1 MNSID
6 SVQLVIAMRLPT
18 PLYDLKDFPD
28 VYEPS
33 EDSHLFLDAL
43 EKDQDSILSKSP
55 KLACEIGSGS
65 GILITG
71 LAQLL
76 KTSCAYFSTDINV
89 SACRATTKTAL
100 LNNSCVESVGMDL
113 LGMFRSSFDVILF
126 NPPYVVTESKE
137 IMGRGLDRAYAGGCA
152 GREIIDKFL
161 ATLPSSLSENGVC
174 YLLLLKENNV
184 EEVKEKVRGL
194 GLKSEL
200 VLERKIPGEHLF
212 VFKYFR

>member
-1 MNSID
+1 MG
-6 SVQLVIAMRLPT
+6 LPT

-43 EKDQDSILSKSP
+43 EADQESILARSP

-76 KTSCAYFSTDINV
+76 KNSCAYFSTDINF
-89 SACRATTKTAL
+89 SACRATAKTAL
-100 LNNSCVESVGMDL
+100 INNSYVESVAMDL
-113 LGMFRSSFDVILF
+113 LGMFRSPFDVILF
-126 NPPYVVTESKE
+126 NPPYVVTESDE
-137 IMGRGLDRAYAGGCA
+137 IMGRGLDRAYAGGCG

-161 ATLPSSLSENGVC
+161 ATLPSMLSENGVC

-184 EEVKEKVRGL
+184 EDIKEKIRGL
-194 GLKSEL
+194 GLKGRM